1 VKIKADLHI
10 KIFKNQMKQKETFFT
25 CFVFQ
30 FYFIHLVYSFYIKSG
45 HFIFK
50 SMEYLSDRIKS
61 LSVSQTLAMAQKSR
75 ELKAKGI
82 DIISLSLGEPDFN
95 TPDYIKEAAKKAIDD
110 NYSKYPPVPGY
121 NDLREAISRKFKE
134 ENGLTY
140 SPDQIIVSAGGKHSI
155 INVILSIINP
165 GDEVII
171 LAPYWVSYYDQVL
184 LAGGKPVIVT
194 AAIENDFKIRPEQ
207 LETAITSK
215 TRLIIFN
222 SPSNPT
228 GMVYDRNE
236 MEKIAR
242 IVQKHEGLFIMSDE
256 IYEHIIFSGEHV
268 SMASFDF
275 IYDRVITVNG
285 VSKGYAMTGWRIGY
299 IGAPLWIVKACDKL
313 QGQFTSGVCSIA
325 QRAAL
330 AAIQGKNDS
339 KQIMKEAF
347 HRRRDLI
354 CSLLKEIKGLKVPVP
369 EGAFYVMPDIS
380 YFLGKSDGI
389 TTIVNSDD
397 LALYLLDKAQ
407 VAVVGG
413 DAFGAPDC
421 IRISYATADNLLTE
435 AVKRIKSAL
444 ERLH

>member
-1 VKIKADLHI
+1 
-10 KIFKNQMKQKETFFT
+10 
-25 CFVFQ
+25 
-30 FYFIHLVYSFYIKSG
+30 
-45 HFIFK
+45 
-50 SMEYLSDRIKS
+50 MEYLSDRIKS

-95 TPDYIKEAAKKAIDD
+95 TPEYIKEAAKQAIDD

-121 NDLREAISRKFKE
+121 DDLRKAISKKFKD
-134 ENGLTY
+134 ENGLNY
-140 SPDQIIVSAGGKHSI
+140 SSDQIIVSAGGKHSL
-155 INVILSIINP
+155 INVILSLINP

-171 LAPYWVSYYDQVL
+171 LAPYWVSYLDQII
-184 LAGGKPVIVT
+184 LAGGTPVVVE
-194 AAIENDFKIRPEQ
+194 AKLENDFKIKPEQ
-207 LETAITSK
+207 LEAAISDK

-228 GMVYDRNE
+228 GMVYTRDE

-242 IVQKHEGLFIMSDE
+242 IVEKHEGLFIISDE
-256 IYEHIIFSGEHV
+256 IYEHIIFDGVHISL
-268 SMASFDF
+268 ATFDF

-299 IGAPLWIVKACDKL
+299 IGAPLWIAKACNKL

-330 AAIQGKNDS
+330 AAIQGDGESQKV
-339 KQIMKEAF
+339 MREAF

-354 CSLLKEIKGLKVPVP
+354 CGLLKEIDGLKVKVP
-369 EGAFYVMPDIS
+369 QGAFYVMPDVS
-380 YFLGKSDGI
+380 YYLGKSDGTSVI
-389 TTIVNSDD
+389 ANSDD

-407 VAVVGG
+407 VATVGG

-421 IRISYATADNLLTE
+421 IRISYANSDELLVE

-444 ERLH
+444 GRLK

>member
-1 VKIKADLHI
+1 
-10 KIFKNQMKQKETFFT
+10 
-25 CFVFQ
+25 
-30 FYFIHLVYSFYIKSG
+30 
-45 HFIFK
+45 
-50 SMEYLSDRIKS
+50 MEYLSDRIKS

-75 ELKAKGI
+75 ELKARGI
-82 DIISLSLGEPDFN
+82 DIISLSLGEPDFD
-95 TPDYIKEAAKKAIDD
+95 TPGYIKEAAKKAIDD
-110 NYSKYPPVPGY
+110 NYTKYPPVPGY
-121 NDLREAISRKFKE
+121 DDLREAISKKFRE

-140 SPDQIIVSAGGKHSI
+140 SCDQIIVSAGGKHSL

-165 GDEVII
+165 GDEVIL
-171 LAPYWVSYYDQVL
+171 LAPYWVSYRDQII
-184 LAGGKPVIVT
+184 LAGGKPVVVK
-194 AAIENDFKIRPEQ
+194 ALLENDFKIKPEQ
-207 LETAITSK
+207 LEAAITDK

-228 GMVYDRNE
+228 GMVYSGEE

-242 IVQKHEGLFIMSDE
+242 IVEKREGLFIISDE

-285 VSKGYAMTGWRIGY
+285 VSKSYAMTGWRIGFF
-299 IGAPLWIVKACDKL
+299 GAPLWIAKACNKL

-330 AAIQGKNDS
+330 AALQGPFDS
-339 KQIMKEAF
+339 RQRMKEAF

-354 CSLLKEIKGLKVPVP
+354 CGLLKEIDGLKVRVP
-369 EGAFYVMPDIS
+369 QATFYVMPEIS
-380 YFLGKSDGI
+380 YYLGKSDGDTLI
-389 TTIVNSDD
+389 SNSED
-397 LALYLLDKAQ
+397 LSLYLLDKAQ

-421 IRISYATADNLLTE
+421 IRISYATSDNLLTE
-435 AVKRIKSAL
+435 AVKRLKTAL
-444 ERLH
+444 NRLQ

>member
-1 VKIKADLHI
+1 
-10 KIFKNQMKQKETFFT
+10 
-25 CFVFQ
+25 
-30 FYFIHLVYSFYIKSG
+30 
-45 HFIFK
+45 
-50 SMEYLSDRIKS
+50 MEYLSDRIKS
-61 LSVSQTLAMAQKSR
+61 LSVSQTLAMAQRSR

-121 NDLREAISRKFKE
+121 NDLREAISTKFKK
-134 ENGLTY
+134 ENGLDY
-140 SPDQIIVSAGGKHSI
+140 SPDQVIVSAGGKHSL
-155 INVILSIINP
+155 INVILSIVNP

-171 LAPYWVSYYDQVL
+171 LAPYWVSYFDQIII
-184 LAGGKPVIVT
+184 AEGKPVIIE
-194 AAIENDFKIRPEQ
+194 ASLENDFKIRPEQ
-207 LETAITSK
+207 LEDAITSK

-228 GMVYDRNE
+228 GMVYSHDE

-242 IVQKHEGLFIMSDE
+242 IVEKHDGLFIISDE
-256 IYEHIIFSGEHV
+256 IYEHIIFDGRHV

-299 IGAPLWIVKACDKL
+299 IGAPLWIAKACNKL

-330 AAIQGKNDS
+330 AAIKGTGESQK
-339 KQIMKEAF
+339 IMKEAF
-347 HRRRDLI
+347 LRRRDLI
-354 CSLLKEIKGLKVPVP
+354 CGLLKEVKGLKVRVP
-369 EGAFYVMPDIS
+369 QGAFYVMPDIS
-380 YFLGKSDGI
+380 YFLGKSDGE
-389 TTIVNSDD
+389 TKVSSSDD

-407 VAVVGG
+407 VATVGG

-421 IRISYATADNLLTE
+421 IRISYATSDDLIVE
-435 AVKRIKSAL
+435 AVKRIKTAL
-444 ERLH
+444 EKLQ